1 MELLECKACNYFTD
15 VKCNY
20 TRHLTSIKHEK
31 KVRVQNSPTMITHEI
46 TCEYCE
52 KVFKSDESLRKHI
65 NYRCTKT
72 KDNAELRYTTLKLK
86 QAQKEL
92 KQEKKNN
99 EKLVEKQIELQQQTI
114 EIQQKL
120 LCRLQPNHT
129 TNNTT
134 NNTVNIQNNYILSY
148 KDTDTSHLTR
158 KDYAFCVKQPDGVK
172 RLIEKIHFNPM
183 KPENQNLTVT
193 NLTDKYMMVYDGSKW
208 KKVLKSELNK
218 IYNQKE
224 SLLEEWVEQ
233 DPALKEKFYEYIKTE
248 RKDVHLERIEAIKL
262 MMYNQKPVALI

>member
-31 KVRVQNSPTMITHEI
+31 KMRVQNSPNMITDEL

-86 QAQKEL
+86 QAEKEL

-99 EKLVEKQIELQQQTI
+99 EKIIEKHIELQQQTI
-114 EIQQKL
+114 KIQQKL
-120 LCRLQPNHT
+120 LSQRPQT
-129 TNNTT
+129 INNT
-134 NNTVNIQNNYILSY
+134 NNTVNIQNNYILPY
-148 KDTDTSHLTR
+148 NDTDTSHLTT
-158 KDYAFCVKQPDGVK
+158 KDYAFCVKQPNGV
-172 RLIEKIHFNPM
+172 RHLIEKIHFNPM
-183 KPENQNLTVT
+183 KPENQNLTIT
-193 NLTDKYMMVYDGSKW
+193 NLTDKYMMVYDGSQW
-208 KKVLKSELNK
+208 KKVMKAELNK
-218 IYNQKE
+218 IYNHKE
-224 SLLEEWVEQ
+224 ALLEEWVEQ
-233 DPALKEKFYEYIKTE
+233 DPALREKFYEYIKNE
-248 RKDVHLERIEAIKL
+248 RKDVHLQRIEDIKL
-262 MMYNQKPVALI
+262 MIYNQKHLVIV